1 MNKTDFIEVLEAKH
15 KESIERIKLLID
27 VEAQEYP
34 EYKAAATL
42 CKFVYDSED
51 RYAMLH
57 EPDMFSGFYDNAQ
70 AFEQLCDSIY
80 HSLTD
85 DGEITFVQVNNHCP
99 VIIFENRWELERD
112 GLITKNE
119 EATYERL
126 NEFKKKK
133 NILPLHEHKIVFF
146 DDVYG
151 YIEAVKQYRIDYEI
165 QTKRLEE
172 WKKLNK
178 RLAGREKPNLDEV
191 DFGTPHLKED

>member
-1 MNKTDFIEVLEAKH
+1 MNKTDFIKALEAKH
-15 KESIERIKLLID
+15 KEAIERIKLLID
-27 VEAQEYP
+27 VETQEYP

-42 CKFVYDSED
+42 CKFLYDSED
-51 RYAMLH
+51 RYAMIH

-70 AFEQLCDSIY
+70 DFETLCSSIY

-99 VIIFENRWELERD
+99 VIVFENRWELKQD
-112 GLITKNE
+112 DLISKNE
-119 EATYERL
+119 EAMYERL

-146 DDVYG
+146 DDVYS

-165 QTKRLEE
+165 QIKRLEE

-178 RLAGREKPNLDEV
+178 RLAGRENPNLDEV
-191 DFGTPHLKED
+191 EFGTPHLKED